1 MHVERMKVKET
12 RVLIA
17 LRKEKAISEM
27 NRTFNNPQSL
37 NESEKRHE
45 MNRSNSSGIRYEK
58 GPGDLYSYIQTRR
71 SNFLPSSGCL
81 FV

>member
-27 NRTFNNPQSL
+27 NRTFNNSQSL

-58 GPGDLYSYIQTRR
+58 GPGDLYSYIQTR